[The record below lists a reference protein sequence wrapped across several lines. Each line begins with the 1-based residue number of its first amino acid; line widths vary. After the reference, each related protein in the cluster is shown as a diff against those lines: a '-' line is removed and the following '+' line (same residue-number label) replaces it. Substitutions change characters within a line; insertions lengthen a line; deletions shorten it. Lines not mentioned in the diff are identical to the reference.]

1 MIDFYC
7 WRSGN
12 NRKIF
17 MMLEE
22 AGIEYTRRIV
32 NLSKKEQKS
41 PEFLA
46 INPNGKVPAI
56 VDQDGP
62 GGKPFTV
69 IESGAILIYLAEK
82 SGILRPDDPRQWFD
96 VVQWLMW
103 QMSGPGPMFTEA
115 YYFHSQ
121 KDNPD
126 MAYPAERYEKEAHR
140 LLRVA
145 ENRLGESQYLAGNFY
160 SIADIGFWPHC
171 GTVERF
177 GASLDMYPN
186 ITRWFGLVG
195 ERLAVKRAGAIIDEV
210 RIEDTLGKRRSA
222 GKNSK
227 LIAASTRGNT

>member
-17 MMLEE
+17 MILEE
-22 AGIEYTRRIV
+22 AGLEYARRIV

-82 SGILRPDDPRQWFD
+82 SGTLRPDDPRQWFD
-96 VVQWLMW
+96 ALQWLMW
-103 QMSGPGPMFTEA
+103 QMGGPGPLFPEA
-115 YYFHSQ
+115 RYFHSQ
-121 KDNPD
+121 KNMPD
-126 MAYPAERYEKEAHR
+126 MAYPAERYDKEAHR
-140 LLRVA
+140 LLGVA
-145 ENRLGESQYLAGNFY
+145 EKRLGESEYLAGDFY

-171 GTVERF
+171 ASVERF
-177 GASLDMYPN
+177 GASLDAYPN
-186 ITRWFGLVG
+186 ITRWFDLVG
-195 ERLAVKRAGAIIDEV
+195 ERPAVKRAGAVIDEV
-210 RIEDTLGKRRSA
+210 RIEA
-222 GKNSK
+222 G
-227 LIAASTRGNT
+227 AA